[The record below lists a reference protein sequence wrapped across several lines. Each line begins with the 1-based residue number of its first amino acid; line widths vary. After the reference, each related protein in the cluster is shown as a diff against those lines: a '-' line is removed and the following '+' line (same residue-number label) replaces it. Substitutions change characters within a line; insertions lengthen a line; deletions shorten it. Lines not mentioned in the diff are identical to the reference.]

1 MAYLRLIVNP
11 NDAASLRR
19 VINYPTRG
27 IGAKTQERLE
37 RYAQDEGLS
46 LWQAVE
52 RVEAIDTLSTRATNA
67 VARFRALIAE
77 HAAAAADDAPADELA
92 RDLVQEAGLLKEL
105 RKEHTRENLVRWEN
119 VQELIS
125 AVAEYTA
132 TSENATLSTFLQEVS
147 LLTDADNEYED
158 ANRVTL
164 MTLHASKGLEY
175 PVVFITGLEEG
186 LFPMARAAQD
196 KADLEEERRLFYV
209 GATRAEEHLVLT
221 YARSRYRYGDR
232 QPATR
237 SRFLDEVNPDV
248 VRTEAGG
255 ELRQSKGRFTAKAGP
270 TKSYDDVDPNYWRQS
285 LRREAS
291 GRTAKK
297 KGRRTVKSTKQAGA
311 GRSSGGSNSDGR
323 RVVYDE
329 GEGGQLAPGMRVEH
343 SHFGEGKVL
352 SMEGQGAKATAV
364 VFFGPD
370 IGQKKLKLKFA
381 RLRRIG

>member
-1 MAYLRLIVNP
+1 MAYLRLLVNP
-11 NDAASLRR
+11 NDTASLRR

-27 IGAKTQERLE
+27 IGAKTEERLE
-37 RYAQDEGLS
+37 RYAQAEGLT
-46 LWQAVE
+46 LWQAIE
-52 RVEAIDTLSTRATNA
+52 RVDDIDTLGSRAQKA
-67 VARFRALIAE
+67 VDGFRFLIAK
-77 HAAAAADDAPADELA
+77 HAAKSGEAPADEVA
-92 RDLVQEAGLLKEL
+92 RDLIQEAGLLKEL

-132 TSENATLSTFLQEVS
+132 GSEGATLSTFLQEVS
-147 LLTDADNEYED
+147 LLTDADNEYD
-158 ANRVTL
+158 DTNRVTL
-164 MTLHASKGLEY
+164 MTLHASKGLEF
-175 PVVFITGLEEG
+175 PVVFITGMEEG

-196 KADLEEERRLFYV
+196 KTDLEEERRLFYV
-209 GATRAEEHLVLT
+209 GATRAEEYLYLT

-255 ELRQSKGRFTAKAGP
+255 ELRQSTDRFTAKAGS
-270 TKSYDDVDPNYWRQS
+270 TQSYDDVDPNYWRKS
-285 LRREAS
+285 LRREEA
-291 GRTAKK
+291 GRGATH
-297 KGRRTVKSTKQAGA
+297 RRTVKQTKRAGA
-311 GRSSGGSNSDGR
+311 KGGGGR

-329 GEGGQLAPGMRVEH
+329 GEGGEIAPGMRVEH

-352 SMEGQGAKATAV
+352 SMEGQGEKATAV

-370 IGQKKLKLKFA
+370 VGQKKLKLKFA